1 MPKKPVPK
9 AAKPRKYTAA
19 EIDSINAAGQRKM
32 VNDRMRRHHIK
43 TLGEKEYKR
52 RLV

>member
-1 MPKKPVPK
+1 VATKPKPT
-9 AAKPRKYTAA
+9 KPRKYTKA
-19 EIDSINAAGQRKM
+19 EVDSMNAEGQRKM
-32 VNDRMRRHHIK
+32 VNDRASRALKK